1 MRLPLRQAT
10 PAEAIDSCDLES
22 SAAYRYCNHPGDGD
36 AIDSDLRILPGLHD
50 DQPGCV
56 ASLLAR
62 NHNVSGH
69 VFLLMDLE

>member
-1 MRLPLRQAT
+1 MPLRTAG
-10 PAEAIDSCDLES
+10 PAEASHASDLDS
-22 SAAYRYCNHPGDGD
+22 SAAYRYCNHPCDGD